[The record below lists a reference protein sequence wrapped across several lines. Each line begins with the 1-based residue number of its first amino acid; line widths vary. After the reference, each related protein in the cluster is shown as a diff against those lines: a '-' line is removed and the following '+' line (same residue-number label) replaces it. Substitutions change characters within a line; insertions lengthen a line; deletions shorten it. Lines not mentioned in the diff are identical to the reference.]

1 LDLAGLR
8 RCRALATG
16 VAMLAATMAAA
27 VAATQAVAQPPA
39 LTGSATYRERI
50 ALPPD
55 AAVEATV
62 GDVTRADRPAELIG
76 RTRIEPIQ
84 GLPIRFAIPYD
95 PNLIKLGRRHTL
107 QARIVA
113 EGQLL
118 FATVEPVPVFVDGQ
132 PPPVDVI
139 LPRSSGVAAEQL
151 PPPAAAP
158 PAPLGPSAT
167 PSAGPVP

>member
-1 LDLAGLR
+1 PARPFPGRAPGLRVLCRGAVAEDGWPPVKGGIPAMPDLDLAGLR

-55 AAVEATV
+55 AAFEATV
-62 GDVTRADRPAELIG
+62 RDVTRADRPAELIG

-95 PNLIKLGRRHTL
+95 PNLIKLGRRYTL

-113 EGQLL
+113 E
-118 FATVEPVPVFVDGQ
+118 
-132 PPPVDVI
+132 
-139 LPRSSGVAAEQL
+139 
-151 PPPAAAP
+151 
-158 PAPLGPSAT
+158 
-167 PSAGPVP
+167 